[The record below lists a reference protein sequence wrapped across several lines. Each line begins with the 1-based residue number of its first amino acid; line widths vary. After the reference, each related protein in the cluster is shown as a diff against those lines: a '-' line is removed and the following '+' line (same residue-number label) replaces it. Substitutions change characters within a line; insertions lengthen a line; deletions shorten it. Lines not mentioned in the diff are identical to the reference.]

1 MNKSYLTLKSYYISK
16 RIMDIFLSL
25 IGIAFS
31 LPILLIIGIAVK
43 IDSKGPCF
51 YCQKRVG
58 LQGKVFT
65 LYKIRSMYINFSQI
79 PPQWTDKDDKRITRV
94 GKFIRKTRIDE
105 LPQLINILKGEMSL
119 VGPRPE
125 QPYFVEKF
133 DKTIPNFKDRLK
145 VKCGLTGWAQ
155 VNGGYDLEPAKK
167 LELDLYYI
175 NNQSLWLDIR
185 IIFKTVIVVITGR
198 GAR

>member
-1 MNKSYLTLKSYYISK
+1 
-16 RIMDIFLSL
+16 MDIFLSL
-25 IGIAFS
+25 IGIVIS
-31 LPILLIIGIAVK
+31 SPIILIIGIAVK
-43 IDSKGPCF
+43 IESSGPCF

-58 LQGKVFT
+58 LHGKEFT
-65 LYKIRSMYINFSQI
+65 LYKMRSMYTSFAKL
-79 PPQWTDKDDKRITRV
+79 PPQWTDKNDYRITKV
-94 GKFIRKTRIDE
+94 GKFIRKKRIDE
-105 LPQLINILKGEMSL
+105 LPQLINILKGDMSL

-133 DKTIPNFKDRLK
+133 NKTIPNFKDRLK

-155 VNGGYDLEPAKK
+155 VNGGYDLKPEEK

-175 NNQSLWLDIR
+175 DNQCLWLDIK
-185 IIFKTVIVVITGR
+185 IIFKTIIIVLTGR